1 MFVLTVDQVGSSGDK
16 DRIPDLFAL
25 VDGLEGSGAP
35 LRPFQRTAGDEA
47 QAVFDDPAAALVIAL
62 ALVRTGHWYVGIGEG
77 SVSVPLPAE
86 TRAGTGPAF
95 EQARRAVERAKKTKG
110 RCCFAGSVSAAQ
122 LVDRALSL
130 LARLEIDRQETR
142 QQAGEMAR
150 QGLSQKQ
157 IAEKLGISQSAVS
170 QRLSEG
176 YWSETRALIDELVEI
191 LR

>member
-1 MFVLTVDQVGSSGDK
+1 MFVLTVDQVGSSGDR

-25 VDGLEGSGAP
+25 IDGLESGCAP
-35 LRPFQRTAGDEA
+35 VRPFQRTAGDEA
-47 QAVFDDPAAALVIAL
+47 QAVFDDPAAALVTAL
-62 ALVRTGHWYVGIGEG
+62 TLVRTGHWYVGIGEG
-77 SVSVPLPAE
+77 AVNVPLPAE
-86 TRAGTGPAF
+86 TRAGAGPAF
-95 EQARRAVERAKKTKG
+95 ENARRAVERAKKTKG
-110 RCCFAGSVSAAQ
+110 RCCFVGSAKVAP
-122 LVDRALSL
+122 LVDRALQL

-142 QQAGEMAR
+142 QKAGEMAC

>member
-1 MFVLTVDQVGSSGDK
+1 MFVLTVDQIGSSGDK
-16 DRIPDLFAL
+16 DRIPDLFSL
-25 VDGLEGSGAP
+25 IDGLENGGAP

-47 QAVFDDPAAALVIAL
+47 QAVFDDPAPAL
-62 ALVRTGHWYVGIGEG
+62 ATAMTLVRTGHWYVGIGEG
-77 SVSVPLPAE
+77 AVAVPLPTE
-86 TRAGTGPAF
+86 TRAGAGPAF
-95 EQARRAVERAKKTKG
+95 EYARRAVERAKKAKG
-110 RCCFAGSVSAAQ
+110 RCCFAGSVASAQ